1 MLDVDTSETAE
12 PSFTVIVPRYGIEGR
27 VKLPNIS
34 ADDPNLVRHIEQHRV
49 QYKDPKTGEVT
60 ASVQVFEKVRVKIW
74 VRTIQENQKELV
86 LDLIEP
92 IFGAAKAKINENAG
106 GKKRKGAGASSEVS
120 SSSQS
125 PKKKK
130 PKKKKG
136 AK

>member
-1 MLDVDTSETAE
+1 M
-12 PSFTVIVPRYGIEGR
+12 
-27 VKLPNIS
+27 
-34 ADDPNLVRHIEQHRV
+34 
-49 QYKDPKTGEVT
+49 T

-92 IFGAAKAKINENAG
+92 TFGIGAVKNSVVTAG
-106 GKKRKGAGASSEVS
+106 TGKKRKGPGASNEAS
-120 SSSQS
+120 SSDQS

-130 PKKKKG
+130 SKKKKG